1 MGNPKSLTG
10 MEVPDR
16 QQNEVDEFFFSWGW
30 HRIPEAMT
38 SFTTSMRSITISKKK
53 TSGADEPENLLLAA
67 ASQFLFRKELKQRW
81 N

>member
-1 MGNPKSLTG
+1 
-10 MEVPDR
+10 
-16 QQNEVDEFFFSWGW
+16 
-30 HRIPEAMT
+30 
-38 SFTTSMRSITISKKK
+38 MRSITISKKK